1 MATLFKFPRL
11 DLGARK
17 KSKAQKRL
25 MRRVSRSEHS
35 FRGRKNMFYLLL
47 QSVYQDYI
55 TGRSDR
61 ETYINSVIRLALD
74 QEKLAG
80 LV

>member
-1 MATLFKFPRL
+1 
-11 DLGARK
+11 
-17 KSKAQKRL
+17 
-25 MRRVSRSEHS
+25 
-35 FRGRKNMFYLLL
+35 MFYLLL

-55 TGRSDR
+55 SGRSDR
-61 ETYINSVIRLALD
+61 ETYVNSVIRLALD

>member
-1 MATLFKFPRL
+1 
-11 DLGARK
+11 
-17 KSKAQKRL
+17 
-25 MRRVSRSEHS
+25 MRRVSQSEHS
-35 FRGRKNMFYLLL
+35 FRGRKIMFYLLL